1 MNSSPSQQQPTAT
14 RPGWFS
20 TAPMLFFVLVFAG
33 TSLLSGDFYKIPIS
47 AVFLLSSV
55 FSICTMRHLAFAD
68 RIKIFSRGA
77 STENLMLMLWIFVL
91 AGAFAQTAKDIGA
104 IDSAVKLT
112 LCILPPQLVMAG
124 LFIASCLIS
133 LSIGTSV
140 GTVVALV
147 PIAAGIANVMGDSTA
162 MTVAA
167 VVGGAFFGDN
177 LSFISDTT
185 IAATKTQGCDM
196 KDKFH
201 ANFLIV
207 LPAALITLAI
217 YLIVGKPS
225 GYAESITLADVA
237 KTIPY
242 IVVLATAVCGMNVF
256 AVLALGNL
264 LVAIT
269 GIAAGTMTV
278 DGWFVSMGTGIM
290 SMGELIVISMLA
302 GGLLETM
309 RENGG
314 INYII
319 SRLSKHVHGKRGAE
333 MTIAAMVSVANL
345 CTANNTVA
353 IISVGNLAK
362 DMSKK
367 FGINPCKAA
376 SILDTFSC
384 VVQGLIPYGAQ
395 MLMAAALVHLNP
407 ADIVPYAYYPMIV
420 GVTSLVGIL
429 LRYPKKY
436 S

>member
-1 MNSSPSQQQPTAT
+1 
-14 RPGWFS
+14 
-20 TAPMLFFVLVFAG
+20 
-33 TSLLSGDFYKIPIS
+33 
-47 AVFLLSSV
+47 
-55 FSICTMRHLAFAD
+55 
-68 RIKIFSRGA
+68 
-77 STENLMLMLWIFVL
+77 
-91 AGAFAQTAKDIGA
+91 
-104 IDSAVKLT
+104 
-112 LCILPPQLVMAG
+112 
-124 LFIASCLIS
+124 
-133 LSIGTSV
+133 
-140 GTVVALV
+140 
-147 PIAAGIANVMGDSTA
+147 
-162 MTVAA
+162 
-167 VVGGAFFGDN
+167 
-177 LSFISDTT
+177 
-185 IAATKTQGCDM
+185 
-196 KDKFH
+196 
-201 ANFLIV
+201 
-207 LPAALITLAI
+207 
-217 YLIVGKPS
+217 
-225 GYAESITLADVA
+225 
-237 KTIPY
+237 
-242 IVVLATAVCGMNVF
+242 MNVF